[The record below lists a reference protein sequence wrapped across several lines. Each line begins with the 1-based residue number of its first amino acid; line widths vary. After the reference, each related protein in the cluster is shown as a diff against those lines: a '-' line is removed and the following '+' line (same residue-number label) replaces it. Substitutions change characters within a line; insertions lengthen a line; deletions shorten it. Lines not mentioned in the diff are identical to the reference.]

1 MGYGVG
7 NYEWWEYFVI
17 PWIAGF
23 VGYVT
28 NALALEMT
36 FLPINYWGIPLFR
49 IKDQPWGIIGW
60 QGIIPTKAEK
70 MAGITFDLMTTRLF
84 DIKEIFKRLDAKQ
97 FSIELEDGLLLLM
110 DKIINEVANAY
121 MPRQWNNLPSEV
133 RDEIIVMTDRESEN
147 FMAEF
152 MRDLQENIQDVVDL
166 RYMCVQ
172 ATIANKPLMNLIFQ
186 SCGEKEFRFIRQ
198 SGFYFGFLFG
208 CIQMGIWFV
217 YDASWILPVAGF
229 MVGWITNYLALKCIF
244 SPLYPK
250 QIGCYTLQGI
260 FLKRQ
265 KEVSETF
272 ARITCVE
279 ILHIKAIWDSIFTG
293 PLSSNFNA
301 LLRAH
306 TLVFCEIMLHGIK
319 PIAIAAMGAKQ
330 FAQMKEDIAQKTIQG
345 LPEIIDQCYEYS
357 QTALDMEDTIKTK
370 MAELP
375 ADEFEGVLHPAF
387 QEDELTLILVGGVL
401 GAIAGVIQLFVIF

>member
-7 NYEWWEYFVI
+7 NYEWWEYFVM

-28 NALALEMT
+28 NVLALEMT
-36 FLPINYWGIPLFR
+36 FRPIHFWGIPLFR
-49 IKDQPWGIIGW
+49 LKDQPWGIIGW
-60 QGIIPTKAEK
+60 QGIIPAKAEK
-70 MAGITFDLMTTRLF
+70 MANITFDLMTTRLF
-84 DIKEIFKRLDAKQ
+84 DIQEIFHRLDAKQ

-121 MPRQWNNLPSEV
+121 MPGPWNKLPKDV
-133 RDEIIVMTDRESEN
+133 RDEIIVMTDGESED
-147 FMAEF
+147 FMAGF
-152 MRDLQENIQDVVDL
+152 MRDLQDHVEDVIDIK
-166 RYMCVQ
+166 YMTVQ
-172 ATIANKPLMNLIFQ
+172 ACVANKPLVNKIFQ
-186 SCGEKEFRFIRQ
+186 ECGEKEFRFIRR

-217 YDASWILPVAGF
+217 YDASWTLPFAGF

-250 QIGCYTLQGI
+250 QIFCYTLHGI

-272 ARITCVE
+272 ARIICVE
-279 ILHIKAIWDSIFTG
+279 ILHTKAIWDSIFDG
-293 PLSSNFNA
+293 PLSKNFMA
-301 LLRAH
+301 MLRAH
-306 TLVFCEIMLHGIK
+306 TLVFVENMLRQVK
-319 PIAIAAMGAKQ
+319 PIAIAALGAEQ
-330 FAQMKEDIAQKTIQG
+330 FSQMKEDVAQKTIEG
-345 LPEIIDQCYEYS
+345 LPGIMDLSYEYT
-357 QTALDMEDTIKTK
+357 QEALGMEATIRTK
-370 MAELP
+370 MQALP

-387 QEDELTLILVGGVL
+387 QEDEITLILLGGVL
-401 GAIAGVIQLFVIF
+401 GAIVGVIQLFAIF